1 MHILRT
7 KKTFWLLTWV
17 LIIITTSRG
26 DKGSMW
32 LLITLLFG
40 GRCSTTINFGVRS
53 TTPRWQ
59 NGGSWIWW
67 DSIFSRNLLKKKEN
81 IKKKAL
87 KAKAFSSHNSIIPAK
102 PILTEKNEGRS
113 NVKYHIVVN
122 WFSNNRVWL
131 QSCQDSLSYIRLYS

>member
-1 MHILRT
+1 VSEAPLPDDKMVGVESDGIPSFPETCLKR
-7 KKTFWLLTWV
+7 KKTL
-17 LIIITTSRG
+17 
-26 DKGSMW
+26 
-32 LLITLLFG
+32 
-40 GRCSTTINFGVRS
+40 
-53 TTPRWQ
+53 
-59 NGGSWIWW
+59 
-67 DSIFSRNLLKKKEN
+67 
-81 IKKKAL
+81 KKKAL